1 MFLIFT
7 LSSIVALTAGYPG
20 PLKQRDDTDI
30 NKGWATFLED
40 EISTFFDIPLIWS
53 LNSTVPEWIKGSY
66 IKNGPAR
73 KKFGD
78 DRHYSSWMDS
88 WGKLHKFTFDGANV
102 SFSGRMIET
111 GNYNKSVEKG
121 KMVPTVTLAPVLP
134 NDW

>member
-1 MFLIFT
+1 
-7 LSSIVALTAGYPG
+7 
-20 PLKQRDDTDI
+20 
-30 NKGWATFLED
+30 
-40 EISTFFDIPLIWS
+40 
-53 LNSTVPEWIKGSY
+53 
-66 IKNGPAR
+66 
-73 KKFGD
+73 
-78 DRHYSSWMDS
+78 MDS